1 MNTDGLNVLSQI
13 ADNLEKMFHD
23 KGAEQGDV
31 LQRVLD
37 STRELLDAKICALFL
52 SDSSDQSLALEK
64 VSGEIDFEKIKDVAT
79 YDIRDYANKDQRGT
93 GVTPWVLNRKKPFN
107 ARDFNELVNNSEGHW
122 KGNWDTPMYSGN
134 EKASEN
140 FQCVYMVPLLAGN
153 KAIGVLKYENRAGDK
168 AYFGRSD
175 EQLINVIAG
184 LVTNLVISQRIE
196 RNRYNQILPR
206 ISSILVSDFGQAA
219 FYEKL
224 LEECRSILSADLCS
238 LFLLDNHDNLILKAI
253 MGVTDE
259 VKTQLRDFA
268 YNNYKSAKGLTPWI
282 LTRQAPFNV
291 RSFPDLKIRFEG
303 SHVGRW
309 DDTVYHGKPEKEFKS
324 LYSIPLVIGN
334 EPIGV
339 FKVEN
344 KNVPP
349 YYFTEN
355 DERLFDL
362 IGTLIAVG
370 VKYQNTEYLGI
381 MLKAAELGFLA
392 SGISHEFNNYLQRF
406 LFTAGNAEDVC
417 SEQPVKD
424 RIGEIKK
431 EIRRAS
437 EVIDDFRQIRSRKQ
451 EVETFNP
458 DDIIEQITNSLRKRF
473 EYYNIEVEYDN
484 QGVTEVRLN
493 PSELQTIVV
502 NLMKNAFESITD
514 SKKAGVVKVS
524 VRSTS
529 PNRFCIEIADSGKG
543 ISQDEREHIFAPF
556 YTTKSP
562 TGMGVGLFWVQRV
575 VNSMGGKIDVESPNQ
590 DDGATFSVT
599 LPKEIEAGAGT
610 DVKQKNA
617 IH

>member
-52 SDSSDQSLALEK
+52 TDFPGQSLVLEK

-79 YDIRDYANKDQRGT
+79 YDIKDYANKDQRCT
-93 GVTPWVLNRKKPFN
+93 GVTPWVLHRKKPFN
-107 ARDFNELVNNSEGHW
+107 ARNFDELVNNSEGHW

-196 RNRYNQILPR
+196 RNRYNQILPK
-206 ISSILVSDFGQAA
+206 ISSILVSHFGQAA

-238 LFLLDNHDNLILKAI
+238 LFLLDDHDNLILKAI

-291 RSFPDLKIRFEG
+291 RSFPDLKGRSEG
-303 SHVGRW
+303 KHIGQW
-309 DDTVYHGKPEKEFKS
+309 DGTVYHGKPEQEFKS
-324 LYSIPLVIGN
+324 LYSIPLVIGK

-370 VKYQNTEYLGI
+370 VKYQNAEYFGI

-392 SGISHEFNNYLQRF
+392 AGISHEFNNYLQRF
-406 LFTAGNAEDVC
+406 LLIAGNAEDIC
-417 SEQPVKD
+417 SEQPVKGKLNQ
-424 RIGEIKK
+424 IMK
-431 EIRRAS
+431 EITEAS
-437 EVIDDFRQIRSRKQ
+437 EVIDDFRQIRKREQKV
-451 EVETFNP
+451 EVFNP
-458 DDIIEQITNSLRKRF
+458 DSVIEQIIDLSRQRF
-473 EYYNIEVEYDN
+473 RDHDVEVEYDN
-484 QGVTEVRLN
+484 QGVFEVSLN
-493 PSELQTIVV
+493 LSELQTIVI
-502 NLMKNAFESITD
+502 NLVKNAFESITD
-514 SKKAGVVKVS
+514 SKGSGVIAVS
-524 VRSTS
+524 VRSIS
-529 PNRFCIEIADSGKG
+529 IHRFCIEIADSGRG
-543 ISQDEREHIFAPF
+543 VSQDEREHIFAPF
-556 YTTKSP
+556 YTTKAP
-562 TGMGVGLFWVQRV
+562 KGTGFGLFWVQRI
-575 VNSMGGKIDVESPNQ
+575 VNSMDGVIDIKSPNHLS
-590 DDGATFSVT
+590 GATFSVT
-599 LPKEIEAGAGT
+599 LPKNIEQREEMN
-610 DVKQKNA
+610 V
-617 IH
+617 